1 MWSSYT
7 SILADKRTKLK
18 KEGVLEWFDGIENFR
33 ICHYQKIELSN
44 IKKLMIEY

>member
-1 MWSSYT
+1 
-7 SILADKRTKLK
+7 
-18 KEGVLEWFDGIENFR
+18 VLEWFDGIENFR